1 MKKIITEVCAET
13 VNSAIAAEAGGADRI
28 ELCQALSEGG
38 LTPSPA
44 LTKWCCENLKLE
56 VMVLI
61 RPRPGDFLY
70 NETEF
75 EIILEDILFCREA
88 GAKGVVVGFLN
99 PDGSVDTGKLKMCM
113 EVAGDMEV
121 TFHRAFDRCN
131 NWEKALEDII
141 ACGCHRILTSGLY
154 STALEGKDLLKKIIN
169 KSAGR
174 IKILAGSGVT
184 PENLTEIYRDTHF
197 DEIHFSAKS
206 PVKSRMEFKSSTVS
220 GLFFHNESS
229 ESIIREVV
237 AKTKDLVIKYN

>member
-13 VNSAIAAEAGGADRI
+13 VNSAIAAEVAGADRI

-75 EIILEDILFCREA
+75 EIILEDILFCKEV
-88 GAKGVVVGFLN
+88 GAQGVVVGFLN
-99 PDGSVDTGKLKMCM
+99 SDGSVDTEKLRKCL
-113 EVAGDMEV
+113 EIAGPMEV

-141 ACGCHRILTSGLY
+141 ECGCNRILTSGMH
-154 STALEGKDLLKKIIN
+154 STALEGKVLLKKIIN

-174 IKILAGSGVT
+174 IKILVGSGVT
-184 PENLTEIYRDTHF
+184 PENIIEIYRETHF
-197 DEIHFSAKS
+197 DEVHFSAKS
-206 PVKSRMEFKSSTVS
+206 PVMSKMEFNSSTIS
-220 GLFFHNESS
+220 GLYFYNETSDT
-229 ESIIREVV
+229 IVREVLDRIN
-237 AKTKDLVIKYN
+237 DLVIKYN